1 MNISCVKLF
10 TGNFISTNVTRV
22 NCRKLDSRS
31 LGRRF
36 DKQSRG
42 INSCGA
48 GANVRVASKRHP
60 PRADVQVFVKL
71 SLLSCRVTSMRFLVS
86 TTLAFLHPNYFIPF
100 NFVSNGRL
108 FFFFYSQPYRAIHGF
123 HSLRY
128 PLANFSNINFLQ
140 NRRFCE
146 MLLNGIKRQDS
157 SIFSVSFSLSSSSSS
172 KFQRFNDR
180 LKIV

>member
-108 FFFFYSQPYRAIHGF
+108 FFFFLFTTLS
-123 HSLRY
+123 RY
-128 PLANFSNINFLQ
+128 PRLSLAP
-140 NRRFCE
+140 
-146 MLLNGIKRQDS
+146 
-157 SIFSVSFSLSSSSSS
+157 LSSREFFEHQFSAKSSFLRNASE
-172 KFQRFNDR
+172 RN
-180 LKIV
+180 

>member
-108 FFFFYSQPYRAIHGF
+108 FFFFFIHNLIALSTAF
-123 HSLRY
+123 TARY

-140 NRRFCE
+140 NRRSAKCF
-146 MLLNGIKRQDS
+146 
-157 SIFSVSFSLSSSSSS
+157 
-172 KFQRFNDR
+172 
-180 LKIV
+180 

>member
-140 NRRFCE
+140 NRRSAKCFWTE
-146 MLLNGIKRQDS
+146 LRGKIRPSSRFLSLYRLLHLPN
-157 SIFSVSFSLSSSSSS
+157 
-172 KFQRFNDR
+172 FNDST
-180 LKIV
+180 IV

>member
-108 FFFFYSQPYRAIHGF
+108 FFFFIHNLIALSTAF
-123 HSLRY
+123 TRSVILSRI
-128 PLANFSNINFLQ
+128 F
-140 NRRFCE
+140 RT
-146 MLLNGIKRQDS
+146 
-157 SIFSVSFSLSSSSSS
+157 SIFC
-172 KFQRFNDR
+172 
-180 LKIV
+180 KIVVSAKCF